1 MRFFGLVAAS
11 VVLASIA
18 ASPAVGLSFSD
29 RGSEAFVTGRFDF
42 GDEARF
48 EEFLARPRP
57 APLRV
62 VYLNSHGG
70 NLQAGIEI
78 GRLIRRA
85 RLATAVLATRDVCD
99 SACTLAFA
107 GGVRRHNVGGE
118 SVYEGMSSMLGLGFH
133 PAHRRGNYVTP
144 SMKTEDG
151 TARIRAFYAEMGL
164 PRAAELMDRAAINT
178 LYRPS
183 GRTTLELRIATSLA
197 AP

>member
-85 RLATAVLATRDVCD
+85 RLATAVLATRHVCD

>member
-1 MRFFGLVAAS
+1 MRFVGLLVASIALAS
-11 VVLASIA
+11 VA
-18 ASPAVGLSFSD
+18 ASPAAALSFSD
-29 RGSEAFVTGRFDF
+29 NGSEALVTGRFDHD
-42 GDEARF
+42 DEVKF
-48 EEFLARPRP
+48 QQFLARPRP

-62 VYLNSHGG
+62 LYLNSHGG
-70 NLQAGIEI
+70 NLKAGIDI

-85 RLATAVLATRDVCD
+85 GLTTAVLATRHVCD

-107 GGVRRHNVGGE
+107 GGVRRHNIGGE
-118 SVYEGMSSMLGLGFH
+118 AVYEGMSSMLGLGFH

-151 TARIRAFYAEMGL
+151 TARIRAFYAEMGM

-183 GRTTLELRIATSLA
+183 GRTTLDLRIATSLA

>member
-1 MRFFGLVAAS
+1 
-11 VVLASIA
+11 
-18 ASPAVGLSFSD
+18 
-29 RGSEAFVTGRFDF
+29 
-42 GDEARF
+42 
-48 EEFLARPRP
+48 LARPRP

>member
-11 VVLASIA
+11 VVLASMA

-42 GDEARF
+42 GDEVRF

-70 NLQAGIEI
+70 NLKAGIDI

-85 RLATAVLATRDVCD
+85 RLATAVLATRHVCD